1 MKKFA
6 FFILLIIVFTLNIS
20 AQHNG
25 WFTDE
30 KLAKEYAGNKN
41 IPILLVFAGSDWC
54 RPCMMLKKDIL
65 LSEEFSKYFPE
76 KFALLYLDFP
86 VKKKN
91 KLSPEMT
98 IQNDKLAEKFNK
110 SGAFPNIV
118 LVDTNERKL
127 GTLTFKNQTPTE
139 FIFDC
144 EKLLSSLKK

>member
-1 MKKFA
+1 MK
-6 FFILLIIVFTLNIS
+6 ISTYIILIIIGFTLNVS

-25 WFTDE
+25 WFTEE
-30 KLAKEYAGNKN
+30 KLAKEYATNNN
-41 IPILLVFAGSDWC
+41 IPILLIFGGSDWC

-65 LSEEFSKYFPE
+65 LSEQFSKYFPE

-91 KLSPEMT
+91 KLSPELT

-118 LVDTNERKL
+118 FIDINEKKL
-127 GTLTFKNQTPTE
+127 GTLFFKNQTPAE
-139 FIFDC
+139 FILDC
-144 EKLLSSLKK
+144 EKLLSSLKN

>member
-1 MKKFA
+1 MKKSA
-6 FFILLIIVFTLNIS
+6 FLILMIIGFTLNIS

-30 KLAKEYAGNKN
+30 KLATLYAANKN
-41 IPILLVFAGSDWC
+41 IPILLVFGGSDWC
-54 RPCMMLKKDIL
+54 RPCMLLKKDIL
-65 LSEEFSKYFPE
+65 LSEEFSNYFPE

-91 KLSPEMT
+91 KLSQEMT

-118 LVDTNERKL
+118 LIDINKKKL
-127 GTLTFKNQTPTE
+127 GTLNFKNQTPTE
-139 FIFDC
+139 FISDC
-144 EKLLSSLKK
+144 EKLLIGIKK